1 MGIHVDLFCG
11 DLMTEL
17 KLKAAVSTGLFTIA
31 HGEELANVVRKIGY
45 ALTRGTSAIEIAG
58 DVPHE
63 IDFTEGLEIRR
74 IARKQEIDLNLH
86 GSLTMPFEIPE
97 MIQFREAQDH
107 IQKSL
112 KSAVYGGCKYVDFHA
127 CLHFWLE
134 MLSYVGA
141 RLEIIMCDW
150 EGQFIS
156 EILFKNED
164 LREYFVKWF
173 WDRYDGLVLG
183 EDMRAID
190 WEAQVRAREEVDEKV
205 KSGEISQENYGKE
218 AGESHA
224 KWLRKLS
231 REKLREKMSN
241 EDPKKREWYIIGR
254 KRGDY
259 LDVCELIANYLFFTQ
274 DPIWKDMVKMYEK
287 SLQMYIDKF
296 GQIDPSNKEWLK
308 NAIGEAEKTGDKFF
322 KEFYYGVVSAKF
334 LQGHLI
340 LACQWMTGTG
350 DFKEKFPGL
359 PKIIE
364 NELKIMKVPDFE
376 KQYNELIGIL
386 KDVHIAIESPDARDP
401 KEAGRYMLWRSKQ
414 IYVAVKQT
422 REKLKEQ
429 GNPYWDKIMLL
440 IDFEHIATQ
449 GVDPNEELQDLVN
462 NVPDVGKYI
471 KCIHANYPSPMHSH
485 WPIEL
490 GDDRIYRLL
499 WILKEAGLGK
509 DHTTYILFERGGFK
523 DPFQLAVV
531 ALKLMIKFLQL
542 NVPPDKL
549 PDEFYGVAPR
559 GILSEER
566 QWVTVYYHAM
576 DPLKGQLKIPEE
588 EYTFLGRAAT
598 EAGKRPE
605 EWKKEELR

>member
-1 MGIHVDLFCG
+1 MVVHVKKFRG
-11 DLMTEL
+11 SLMAEL
-17 KLKAAVSTGLFTIA
+17 KLKAAVSTGLFGIA
-31 HGEELANVVRKIGY
+31 HGEELATVVRKIGY

-86 GSLTMPFEIPE
+86 GSLTIPFEIPE
-97 MIQFREAQDH
+97 LVQFREAEDH

-134 MLSYVGA
+134 MLTYVGA

-150 EGQFIS
+150 EGNFIS
-156 EILFKNED
+156 EILYKNPN
-164 LREYFVKWF
+164 LRKLFIEKY
-173 WDRYDGLVLG
+173 WDKYDSLILG
-183 EDMRAID
+183 EDARAVYYRTQE
-190 WEAQVRAREEVDEKV
+190 EATLQANELVRSGKITRDQLGIEIGKIHKKLLRDYTQEELEK
-205 KSGEISQENYGKE
+205 
-218 AGESHA
+218 
-224 KWLRKLS
+224 
-231 REKLREKMSN
+231 KMSN
-241 EDPKKREWYIIGR
+241 DDRKKREWYYLGR
-254 KRGDY
+254 LRGDY
-259 LDVCELIANYLFFTQ
+259 VDACWIIAHDLFLRK
-274 DPIWKDMVKMYEK
+274 DSIWVEMVKLYKNLMDRYE
-287 SLQMYIDKF
+287 YNPND
-296 GQIDPSNKEWLK
+296 DHWLV
-308 NAIGEAEKTGDKFF
+308 NALEESERLGDREF
-322 KEFYYGVVSAKF
+322 KEFYYGAVSAKF
-334 LQGHLI
+334 LLGHLV
-340 LACQWMTGTG
+340 LACEWMNGTG
-350 DFKEKFPGL
+350 VFKEKFPSL

-376 KQYNELIGIL
+376 KQYKELMEIL
-386 KDVHIAIESPDARDP
+386 KGVHIAIESPDARDP

-414 IYVAVKQT
+414 IYVAIKET
-422 REKLKEQ
+422 REELKKL

-449 GVDPNEELQDLVN
+449 GVDPNEELQDLAN

-485 WPIEL
+485 FPIEL
-490 GDDRIYRLL
+490 GDDRIYKLL

-509 DHTTYILFERGGFK
+509 DHTTYVLFERGGFK

-531 ALKLMIKFLQL
+531 ALKLMIKFLQQ
-542 NVPPDKL
+542 NVSPDKL

>member
-1 MGIHVDLFCG
+1 MVVHVKKFRG
-11 DLMTEL
+11 SLMAEL
-17 KLKAAVSTGLFTIA
+17 KLKAAVSTGLFGIA
-31 HGEELANVVRKIGY
+31 HGEELATVVRKIGY

-86 GSLTMPFEIPE
+86 GSLTIPFEIPE
-97 MIQFREAQDH
+97 LVQFREAEDH

-134 MLSYVGA
+134 MLTYVGA

-150 EGQFIS
+150 KGRFIS
-156 EILFKNED
+156 EIIYENPK
-164 LREYFVKWF
+164 LRKIFIETY
-173 WDRYDGLVLG
+173 WDKYDSLILG
-183 EDMRAID
+183 EDSRAVYYRAQEESTM
-190 WEAQVRAREEVDEKV
+190 EANRLRQAGQIEP
-205 KSGEISQENYGKE
+205 GEYGKTISEKHKELLKKYTIE
-218 AGESHA
+218 A
-224 KWLRKLS
+224 L
-231 REKLREKMSN
+231 EKKMSS
-241 EDPKKREWYIIGR
+241 DDLKTREWYYLGR
-254 KRGDY
+254 LRGDY
-259 LDVCELIANYLFFTQ
+259 VDACWIIAHDLFLRK
-274 DPIWKDMVKMYEK
+274 DSIWDEMVKLYKNLMDRYEYNPNDDHW
-287 SLQMYIDKF
+287 LI
-296 GQIDPSNKEWLK
+296 NALKESER
-308 NAIGEAEKTGDKFF
+308 IGDREF
-322 KEFYYGVVSAKF
+322 KEFYYGAVSAKF
-334 LQGHLI
+334 LQGHLV
-340 LACQWMTGTG
+340 LACEWMNGTG
-350 DFKEKFPGL
+350 GFKEKFPSL
-359 PKIIE
+359 PKLIE
-364 NELKIMKVPDFE
+364 NELKIMKVPDFD
-376 KQYNELIGIL
+376 KQYKELMEIL
-386 KDVHIAIESPDARDP
+386 KGVHIAIESPDARDP

-414 IYVAVKQT
+414 IYVAIKET
-422 REKLKEQ
+422 REELKKL

-449 GVDPNEELQDLVN
+449 GVDPNEELQDLAN

-485 WPIEL
+485 FPIEL
-490 GDDRIYRLL
+490 GDDRIYKLL
-499 WILKEAGLGK
+499 WILKEAELGK

-531 ALKLMIKFLQL
+531 ALKLMIRFLQKD
-542 NVPPDKL
+542 VPPDKL
-549 PDEFYGVAPR
+549 PDEFYGVAPQ

>member
-183 EDMRAID
+183 
-190 WEAQVRAREEVDEKV
+190 
-205 KSGEISQENYGKE
+205 
-218 AGESHA
+218 
-224 KWLRKLS
+224 
-231 REKLREKMSN
+231 
-241 EDPKKREWYIIGR
+241 
-254 KRGDY
+254 
-259 LDVCELIANYLFFTQ
+259 
-274 DPIWKDMVKMYEK
+274 
-287 SLQMYIDKF
+287 
-296 GQIDPSNKEWLK
+296 
-308 NAIGEAEKTGDKFF
+308 
-322 KEFYYGVVSAKF
+322 
-334 LQGHLI
+334 
-340 LACQWMTGTG
+340 
-350 DFKEKFPGL
+350 
-359 PKIIE
+359 
-364 NELKIMKVPDFE
+364 
-376 KQYNELIGIL
+376 
-386 KDVHIAIESPDARDP
+386 
-401 KEAGRYMLWRSKQ
+401 
-414 IYVAVKQT
+414 
-422 REKLKEQ
+422 
-429 GNPYWDKIMLL
+429 
-440 IDFEHIATQ
+440 
-449 GVDPNEELQDLVN
+449 
-462 NVPDVGKYI
+462 
-471 KCIHANYPSPMHSH
+471 
-485 WPIEL
+485 
-490 GDDRIYRLL
+490 RI
-499 WILKEAGLGK
+499 
-509 DHTTYILFERGGFK
+509 
-523 DPFQLAVV
+523 
-531 ALKLMIKFLQL
+531 
-542 NVPPDKL
+542 
-549 PDEFYGVAPR
+549 
-559 GILSEER
+559 
-566 QWVTVYYHAM
+566 
-576 DPLKGQLKIPEE
+576 
-588 EYTFLGRAAT
+588 
-598 EAGKRPE
+598 
-605 EWKKEELR
+605 